1 MKKYAVPLFAL
12 ALAVGSMSFVGCSGK
27 SSKDPK
33 HDDEGESVP
42 ADPKGSGESKKTG
55 GSN

>member
-12 ALAVGSMSFVGCSGK
+12 ALAIGSMSFVGCSGK

-33 HDDEGESVP
+33 HDVEGESAP
-42 ADPKGSGESKKTG
+42 ADPTGSGESKNTS